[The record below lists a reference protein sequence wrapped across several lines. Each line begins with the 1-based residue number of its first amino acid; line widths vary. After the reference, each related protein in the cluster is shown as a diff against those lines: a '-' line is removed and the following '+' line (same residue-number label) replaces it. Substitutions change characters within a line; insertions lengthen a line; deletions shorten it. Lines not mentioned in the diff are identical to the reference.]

1 MVALT
6 CKRWILAA
14 VAITAS
20 ATVLHAALPT
30 SPDIS
35 GPTSLT
41 GQLLIATPAL
51 QGSAFEH
58 AVILIAQQFV

>member
-20 ATVLHAALPT
+20 ATVLHAALPAKVWT
-30 SPDIS
+30 DAMARHKP
-35 GPTSLT
+35 
-41 GQLLIATPAL
+41 
-51 QGSAFEH
+51 
-58 AVILIAQQFV
+58 